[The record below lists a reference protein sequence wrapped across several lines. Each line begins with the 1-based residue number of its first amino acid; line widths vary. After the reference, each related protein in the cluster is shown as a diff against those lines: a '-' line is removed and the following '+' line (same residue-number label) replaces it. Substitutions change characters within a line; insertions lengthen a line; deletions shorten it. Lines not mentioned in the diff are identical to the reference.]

1 METVISLIP
10 NDKNVATTRQKLEMA
25 GFAESKIS
33 VFFQPADVWQRLG
46 GRQKVW
52 AVAKKAGLGALIG
65 LIVGALYGIPAGVF
79 NCKFM
84 NCPLETSVIMW
95 VLISL
100 FWVIGGA
107 FLGTIIGL
115 DKLEDDLYSYIEGV
129 RRGEALFVIETSE
142 ERTSEAMRILRKE
155 QGTVIHDIHEETEAR

>member
-100 FWVIGGA
+100 FWVVGGA
-107 FLGTIIGL
+107 GLGAIVGL
-115 DKLEDDLYSYIEGV
+115 DKLEQDLYSDVEGV
-129 RRGEALFVIETSE
+129 RRGETLFVVETSE
-142 ERTSEAMRILRKE
+142 ERAQEVNQILRQE
-155 QGTVIHDIHEETEAR
+155 RGTVIHDIHEETEAR